1 MHLHMKNLILAS
13 LLLCTTVLFAQI
25 NTTQSTHSQTTYSHA
40 PVVIGDEIPTN
51 LQTAHP
57 YNPSN
62 QIGVVFEKEFYNKN
76 SAYIK
81 IYFEDFDLGPE
92 DYVEISTHN
101 TGESIIYAGKGK
113 IIDKEGTIISNFWSR
128 VLLDDRVTVRLHAQ
142 SNSDHYGFK
151 ISRVAYGYSAD
162 RIDAI
167 VNGKSICGADDKE
180 RVACYNGTIKATR
193 AKAVCKLIIG
203 GVGSCTG
210 WLLGCEGHV
219 MTNNHCVGNATQAGN
234 TDFLFNY
241 QYSSC
246 TGSSSLT
253 ATTVAT
259 SATFIK
265 TSPFSGGLDYTLL
278 KLPTNPTG
286 TYGYLSL
293 SSVTPSVGDRI
304 YIIGHPGGRR
314 KEITVKSDQDAG
326 GFAKV
331 NNLTTNG
338 MRYYADTEGGSSGS
352 PVLSNSSNL
361 VYSIHNTGGCTNGSY
376 GRCDK
381 LIAHIGSDMPKSGVD
396 YSSCSVSTGCL
407 ASVIALPSNQG
418 FETGFGNWGNDT
430 NDDFN
435 WTRRS
440 GSTPSSNTGPTS
452 AIEGSY
458 YAYME
463 ASYPNYGG
471 KDAIL
476 NSPCYYVNVSNAY
489 ARFRYH
495 MYGAT
500 IGTLRFQVSTNNG
513 TSWTTLWTRTG
524 DQGNSWKTAIVNV
537 SSYIN
542 TNGVRFRFHGT
553 TGTSFTG
560 DIAIDGISIY
570 TIAISRCISSYPYSE
585 GWETGLGIWSQST
598 ADDFNWTRK
607 TGSTSS
613 INTGPTSAIEG
624 NYYLYTEASGA
635 NHPSKKA
642 IITSRCFD
650 LTRVR
655 NPAVMFRYHMYGST
669 MGTLQLQVSVNN
681 SSFWSTIWTKTGD
694 QGNSWKT
701 AYINLSS
708 YASNTNVRF
717 RFVGTTGS
725 SYRSDMAIDAFGV
738 RQGLII
744 SPQLDPVESEANV
757 DDVTVEPF
765 LTVSP
770 NPFNSFI
777 NIRTNIEGL
786 TDYRLINVQGQTVK
800 EGSFR
805 GNTIDL
811 GDINRGVYFLTI
823 YNDHEQ
829 IVRKVIKQ

>member
-1 MHLHMKNLILAS
+1 MKNLIFVL
-13 LLLCTTVLFAQI
+13 LLLCTTVLFAQ
-25 NTTQSTHSQTTYSHA
+25 NSSTQTTYSHA
-40 PVVIGDEIPTN
+40 PTIIGDEVPTN

-57 YNPSN
+57 YNASN
-62 QIGVVFEKEFYNKN
+62 QIGVVFEQEFYNKN

-81 IYFEDFDLGPE
+81 LYFEDFDLGPE
-92 DYVEISTHN
+92 DYIEISTHN

-128 VLLDDRVTVRLHAQ
+128 ALLDERVTVRLHAQ
-142 SNSDHYGFK
+142 SPSDHYGFR
-151 ISRVAYGYSAD
+151 ISKVAYGYSAE

-167 VNGKSICGADDKE
+167 VNGKSICGNDDKE
-180 RVACYNGTIKATR
+180 RIACYNGTIKATR

-241 QYSSC
+241 QYSAC
-246 TGSSSLT
+246 TGSGSLT
-253 ATTVAT
+253 ASTVAT

-265 TSPFSGGLDYTLL
+265 TSPISGGLDYTLL

-293 SSVTPSVGDRI
+293 SSVAPSVGDRI

-314 KEITVKSDQDAG
+314 KEITVNSDQDAS
-326 GFAKV
+326 GFAQV
-331 NNLTTNG
+331 NTLTTNG

-381 LIAHIGSDMPKSGVD
+381 LIAHIGSDMPNSGVD
-396 YSSCSVSTGCL
+396 YSSCSASSGCL

-418 FETGFGNWGNDT
+418 FESSFGVWGNDS
-430 NDDFN
+430 NDDFD
-435 WTRRS
+435 WARRS
-440 GSTPSSNTGPTS
+440 GSTPSSNTGPAS
-452 AIEGSY
+452 ASEGSY

-463 ASYPNYGG
+463 ASYPNYGS

-476 NSPCYYVNVSNAY
+476 NSPCYYVTVSNAY
-489 ARFRYH
+489 ARFKYH

-500 IGTLRFQVSTNNG
+500 TGTLRFQVSTNNG
-513 TSWTTLWTRTG
+513 TSWSTLWTRTG
-524 DQGNSWKTAIVNV
+524 DQGNSWKTAFVNV

-553 TGTSFTG
+553 TGTSYTG
-560 DIAIDGISIY
+560 DIAIDDISIY
-570 TIAISRCISSYPYSE
+570 TLTISPLCVSSYPYAE

-598 ADDFNWTRK
+598 TDDFDWTRRS
-607 TGSTSS
+607 GSTPSS
-613 INTGPTSAIEG
+613 STGPTAAIEG
-624 NYYLYTEASGA
+624 SYYLYTESSSPNSGG
-635 NHPSKKA
+635 KQA
-642 IITSRCFD
+642 IITSRCFN
-650 LTRVR
+650 LSRVR
-655 NPAVMFRYHMYGST
+655 SPAAIFRYHMYGST
-669 MGTLQLQVSVNN
+669 MGTLQLQISLNN
-681 SSFWSTIWTKTGD
+681 SSTWTTIWTQTGD
-694 QGNSWKT
+694 KGNSWKS
-701 AYINLSS
+701 AYVNLNA
-708 YASNTNVRF
+708 YASSTNARL
-717 RFVGTTGS
+717 RFVGTTGTS
-725 SYRSDMAIDAFGV
+725 FRSDMAIDAFGV

-744 SPQLDPVESEANV
+744 IDPPVESTL
-757 DDVTVEPF
+757 DDLSGEPF

-770 NPFNSFI
+770 NPFNSFVNI
-777 NIRTNIEGL
+777 NTNIEGL
-786 TDYRLINVQGQTVK
+786 TNYRLINIQGQTVK
-800 EGSFR
+800 DGLYQ
-805 GNTIDL
+805 GNSIEL
-811 GDINRGVYFLTI
+811 GDLNKGVYFLTL
-823 YNDHEQ
+823 YNEEEQ